1 MSAKIASKSIP
12 EASEILVDEEE
23 LVTMDT
29 LMASLKTLEK
39 DELFKLMKAV
49 VAETEKKSKS
59 SGKALAAKEK
69 KKGSMPK
76 GEVPKQLRKPRAWV
90 EFVLADALA
99 NGWEEFIV
107 NQKKKNKETGLFD
120 IEEILMPGS
129 ELNEDGAYVY
139 EGSITEKTAKGRQI
153 IQKEAMSLSKQRWA
167 PKTKSG
173 THQELYEAFEA
184 QYVEEETDSDNE
196 SESTESSSVS
206 VVRKTA
212 AQKEAEKEAKKAA
225 KEAEKEAK
233 KAEKEAEREAKK
245 AAKEEEKAAKKAEK
259 EALKKPKVVAASKAP
274 IPAANAKT
282 TLAVKKTAAT
292 AAPTPVATPA
302 PKPVAVKPK
311 PAVKKEEWTCP
322 DDGQLYPWTFGGKK
336 YLRNAS
342 NEVYEADDDGSLG
355 NWAGVFDAT
364 TNKIDDSV
372 PEPEYED
379 EE

>member
-23 LVTMDT
+23 LVTMET

-59 SGKALAAKEK
+59 SGKAAASKEK

-90 EFVLADALA
+90 EFVLANALE
-99 NGWEEFIV
+99 NGWEEFVV

-173 THQELYEAFEA
+173 SHQDLYEAFEA

-196 SESTESSSVS
+196 SEATESTTVT

-212 AQKEAEKEAKKAA
+212 AE

-233 KAEKEAEREAKK
+233 KAEKEAEKEAKK
-245 AAKEEEKAAKKAEK
+245 AAKEVEREAKKAEK
-259 EALKKPKVVAASKAP
+259 EAEKEAKKAEKDALKKPKAVVVSKAP
-274 IPAANAKT
+274 IPAAAAKT
-282 TLAVKKTAAT
+282 ALAVKKTAAS
-292 AAPTPVATPA
+292 AAAEPVAVA
-302 PKPVAVKPK
+302 KPVAKPLSVKPK
-311 PAVKKEEWTCP
+311 AAVKKEDWTCP
-322 DDGQLYPWTFGGKK
+322 DDGQLYPWTFGGMK

-342 NEVYEADDDGSLG
+342 NEVYEADEDGGLG
-355 NWAGVFDAT
+355 SWAGVFDAT

-372 PEPEYED
+372 PEPEYD
-379 EE
+379 E

>member
-1 MSAKIASKSIP
+1 MSAKIASKAIP
-12 EASEILVDEEE
+12 EASEIVIDEEE
-23 LVTMDT
+23 LVTMET

-39 DELFKLMKAV
+39 DELFKLMKAL

-59 SGKALAAKEK
+59 SGKATAAKEK

-90 EFVLADALA
+90 EFVLADALE

-139 EGSITEKTAKGRQI
+139 EGSITEKTPKGRQI

-167 PKTKSG
+167 PKTKTG
-173 THQELYEAFEA
+173 THPELYEAFEA

-196 SESTESSSVS
+196 SESTESTTVT

-212 AQKEAEKEAKKAA
+212 AEKEAEKEAKKAA
-225 KEAEKEAK
+225 KEEEKAAK

-245 AAKEEEKAAKKAEK
+245 AAKEAEKEAKKVEK

-274 IPAANAKT
+274 IPAAAAKT

-292 AAPTPVATPA
+292 AAPVAPVAPTPA
-302 PKPVAVKPK
+302 PKPVAKPK

-336 YLRNAS
+336 YLRNSS

-355 NWAGVFDAT
+355 NWAGVFDPT

-372 PEPEYED
+372 PEPEYD
-379 EE
+379 E